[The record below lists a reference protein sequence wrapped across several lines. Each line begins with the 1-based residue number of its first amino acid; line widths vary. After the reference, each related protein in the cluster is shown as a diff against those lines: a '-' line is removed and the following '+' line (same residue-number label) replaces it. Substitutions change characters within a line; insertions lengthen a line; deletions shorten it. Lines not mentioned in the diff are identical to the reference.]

1 MQSYEYALLIIIC
14 LTIPPILYVRMIYSF
29 WSHQPICHTY
39 DFIRPWTLPREA
51 ILLETAPTKRK
62 FCDFYHVKTRKYHDI
77 TNLEKQTLVHF
88 LQANYISSESVLH
101 MISATTLDQQMTGFM
116 QSPAVSIYFDY
127 DYTTSADPPTDPP
140 TDPLEQA
147 LEALQQIRCTP
158 RIQGCMLSTQIIL
171 YDPAA
176 AAPTTT
182 PLYYWNYI
190 CTKRTSVESNKQ
202 TQQLIQTHDYNI
214 RLFDNRG
221 TLFKKEIFLCEGVV
235 PLLQYRSYSYII
247 APRFQL
253 RPLSPFITIHQLR
266 KSDVGT
272 MITCLTLSKKRY
284 ILPEIGNIYAL
295 IDNHEL
301 FVFSL
306 KHRDEIYGM
315 YFVKNANMHY
325 DGIEG
330 GDIGAHAGN
339 AIQLVASVK
348 QVYSD
353 ELFVLGWEHVLQT
366 LLKIRNTYRVLLVD
380 EMADNGVILGSLN
393 RSLAFQSNVAA
404 YYLYNYAMYGMP
416 FQANGWAI
424 VV

>member
-14 LTIPPILYVRMIYSF
+14 LTIPPILYIRIAHSF

-39 DFIRPWTLPREA
+39 DFIRPWSLPREG

-127 DYTTSADPPTDPP
+127 DYTAAALSRDPAK
-140 TDPLEQA
+140 DPLEQA
-147 LEALQQIRCTP
+147 LEALQQIRRTP

-176 AAPTTT
+176 ASRQT

-190 CTKRTSVESNKQ
+190 CTKRTSAESNKQ

-221 TLFKKEIFLCEGVV
+221 TLFKKEILLCQGVV
-235 PLLQYRSYSYII
+235 PLVQYRSYSYII

-253 RPLSPFITIHQLR
+253 RPLSPFITIHQLH
-266 KSDVGT
+266 KSEIGT
-272 MITCLTLSKKRY
+272 IITCLTTSKKRY
-284 ILPEIGNIYAL
+284 ILPEIGNICAL
-295 IDNHEL
+295 LDNHEL

-306 KHRDEIYGM
+306 KYRDEIYGM

-353 ELFVLGWEHVLQT
+353 ELFVLGWEHVLHA